1 MRSVSNKR
9 VLKPFA
15 VRAEAR
21 SFSLHP
27 PASEGLRAGA
37 SGGLKGVGMMMS
49 QPIANALL
57 HNNNTGSHRW
67 LPVCSAT
74 RRRGLE
80 DSGRGTSG
88 EQRR

>member
-1 MRSVSNKR
+1 MRSVSDKR

-37 SGGLKGVGMMMS
+37 SGGLKGGWYDDEPTDS
-49 QPIANALL
+49 QRTAA
-57 HNNNTGSHRW
+57 
-67 LPVCSAT
+67 
-74 RRRGLE
+74 
-80 DSGRGTSG
+80 
-88 EQRR
+88 Q